1 LQSPVQVGSLPEYI
15 DSVGFRMTSNPT
27 AVSCGSGQRG
37 CNLHHI
43 WPSKN
48 GKNVGVKD
56 GEPVKELH
64 KKHKMIPT
72 QIEAAT

>member
-1 LQSPVQVGSLPEYI
+1 MSIPGLP
-15 DSVGFRMTSNPT
+15 TSNFKPPGAAT
-27 AVSCGSGQRG
+27 AVSCGSRQRG

-56 GEPVKELH
+56 GEPVKEIH

-72 QIEAAT
+72 KIEAGT